1 MKFYEPDLKYIGTG
15 EYGPEMLEADDGEW
29 ATRADAEQ
37 MEKER
42 NAYRD
47 ECISRGGRELQALCE
62 KEQAAKDA
70 VEMAL
75 LAQEIL
81 MRFYQKLMYPGDQ
94 KMIEAA
100 CQLDVEY
107 QEAQTIIERYEGGTG
122 NG

>member
-1 MKFYEPDLKYIGTG
+1 MQYYELVRGQY
-15 EYGPEMLEADDGEW
+15 ELEGMVENEQDGEW

-70 VEMAL
+70 VEMAKRIQKDIRETFEHDDMVGWEEL
-75 LAQEIL
+75 PDWKDAQ
-81 MRFYQKLMYPGDQ
+81 
-94 KMIEAA
+94 A
-100 CQLDVEY
+100 
-107 QEAQTIIERYEGGTG
+107 IIERYAGGKG

>member
-1 MKFYEPDLKYIGTG
+1 MKFYNLVSV
-15 EYGPEMLEADDGEW
+15 DGDPWTEESGSGRW
-29 ATRADAEQ
+29 ATRDDAEQ

-70 VEMAL
+70 VEMAMIVKEESSRL
-75 LAQEIL
+75 WAQH
-81 MRFYQKLMYPGDQ
+81 K
-94 KMIEAA
+94 
-100 CQLDVEY
+100 
-107 QEAQTIIERYEGGTG
+107 AQAIIERYEGGMG

>member
-1 MKFYEPDLKYIGTG
+1 MKFYNLVSVDGDPW
-15 EYGPEMLEADDGEW
+15 PEESASGRW

-47 ECISRGGRELQALCE
+47 ECISRGGRELRALCE

-70 VEMAL
+70 VEMAEL
-75 LAQEIL
+75 VKEYSYYTDQAWVDAQ
-81 MRFYQKLMYPGDQ
+81 
-94 KMIEAA
+94 A
-100 CQLDVEY
+100 
-107 QEAQTIIERYEGGTG
+107 IIERHEGGTG